1 MPFREEILY
10 SVLFCNYLKIQ
21 ELQEKELQL
30 LKEEEDVSK
39 VYKEM
44 KAIEQL
50 KNQFE
55 AQNSYVQSVGENN
68 LDLIKKIHKN
78 LEAIRIIAKENSELT
93 RITESLKVEREQSQD
108 TISHM
113 LMSVSSEP
121 SAAQ

>member
-30 LKEEEDVSK
+30 LKEEDVSK